1 MPASE
6 RPIRPAAPDVAG
18 VEPTDIC
25 QPDDIDVDVSRVVWV
40 NQRVLGGEL
49 DRPEIVDLSAE
60 GCDFSGITATGAN
73 MRRIRIAASRLRDC
87 TFGGGVLQ
95 DAVLDECTSL
105 RLSLRF
111 ATLQR
116 VIVTTSTMTELD
128 LYGATLD
135 HVLFRDCDLS
145 GAMFRDVTVK
155 NARFERCSFAG
166 VHGATSLRGADVD
179 LDDLITMGPSLARE
193 AGLRL
198 H

>member
-1 MPASE
+1 MPTTE
-6 RPIRPAAPDVAG
+6 RRWRPAAPDVAG
-18 VEPTDIC
+18 IEPSDVC
-25 QPDDIDVDVSRVVWV
+25 DPDETDVDIAGTVWSE
-40 NQRVLGGEL
+40 QRIVGGEL
-49 DRPEIVDLSAE
+49 DRPQIVDLSAE
-60 GCDFSGITATGAN
+60 GCDFSGLTTTGAS
-73 MRRIRIAASRLRDC
+73 MRRIRVASSRFRDC

-111 ATLQR
+111 STLQR

-135 HVLFRDCDLS
+135 QVQFRDCDLS
-145 GAMFRDVTVK
+145 GATFTNAVVK
-155 NARFERCSFAG
+155 NVRFERCTFAG
-166 VHGATSLRGADVD
+166 ADGALSLRGADVD
-179 LDDLITMGPSLARE
+179 LDDLITLGPSLARE

>member
-1 MPASE
+1 MATTE
-6 RPIRPAAPDVAG
+6 RPWRPAAPDVAG
-18 VEPTDIC
+18 LSPTDIC
-25 QPDDIDVDVSRVVWV
+25 EPGAADVDVSGAVWSQQRVV
-40 NQRVLGGEL
+40 GGEL
-49 DRPEIVDLSAE
+49 DRPEIVDVSAE
-60 GCDFSGITATGAN
+60 GCDFSGITTTGAS
-73 MRRIRIAASRLRDC
+73 MRRIRVSMSRFRDC

-135 HVLFRDCDLS
+135 QVLFRDCDLS
-145 GAMFRDVTVK
+145 GAVFRDAIVK
-155 NARFERCSFAG
+155 SARFERCSFAG
-166 VHGATSLRGADVD
+166 ADGALSLRGADVD
-179 LDDLITMGPSLARE
+179 LDDLITLGPSLARE

>member
-1 MPASE
+1 VS
-6 RPIRPAAPDVAG
+6 G
-18 VEPTDIC
+18 VEPTDVC
-25 QPDDIDVDVSRVVWV
+25 DPGDDVDVARAVWSQQRVVGV
-40 NQRVLGGEL
+40 EL

-60 GCDFSGITATGAN
+60 GCDFSGITTTGAN
-73 MRRIRIAASRLRDC
+73 MRRVRVASSRFRDC

-111 ATLQR
+111 STLQR
-116 VIVTTSTMTELD
+116 VVVTTSTMTELD

-145 GAMFRDVTVK
+145 GATFQNVVVK
-155 NARFERCSFAG
+155 KVRLERCTLTG
-166 VHGATSLRGADVD
+166 VGGALSLRGADVD
-179 LDDLITMGPSLARE
+179 LDDLITLGPSLARE